1 MTLNPCG
8 FVFLNKEAGKTTFR
22 SLSPLKRNVKKI
34 AKAKVGHAGTLDS
47 EATGLIIAA
56 VGSATRLLSYIE
68 VQNKEYEFKLHLGF
82 STLTGEASGEVLEQ
96 KDSRH
101 ITPEDVDAALHQFRG
116 KISQTPPLY
125 SAVKIDG
132 KRASDRALAGENPT
146 LKSREVEI
154 FSLEWKNKAEFVFKC
169 HCSKGTYIRSLG
181 RDIGKALGVPACV
194 SGIHRTKIGHISI
207 EESQKWDSEDFS
219 LVEPAKL
226 LEFPIIEVSNEDY
239 LHIQNGRHCKADVLN
254 EQKYLV
260 KYNGQTV
267 ALALGQEDGLLKPK
281 IVFQ

>member
-1 MTLNPCG
+1 LNPCG

-22 SLSPLKRNVKKI
+22 SLSPLKQNIKKI

-56 VGSATRLLSYIE
+56 VGSATKLLSYIE

-82 STLTGEASGEVLEQ
+82 STLTGEAAGELIEE
-96 KDSRH
+96 KDARH
-101 ITPEDVDAALHQFRG
+101 ITVKDVDAVLHKFRG
-116 KISQTPPLY
+116 QISQTPPLY

-132 KRASDRALAGENPT
+132 KRASDRALAGESPV
-146 LKSREVEI
+146 LKSRKIEVI
-154 FSLEWKNKAEFVFKC
+154 SLEWKNKDEFLLKC

-194 SGIHRTKIGHISI
+194 SGIHRTRIGDISL
-207 EESQKWDSEDFS
+207 EKSQKWDSEDFS
-219 LVEPAKL
+219 IVEPGRL
-226 LEFPIIEVSNEDY
+226 LKFPNVEVLAEDY
-239 LHIQNGRHCKADVLN
+239 MHIQNGRHCKADVVK
-254 EQKYLV
+254 EQEYLV
-260 KYNGQTV
+260 TYNGKTV
-267 ALALGQEDGLLKPK
+267 ALAFGKEDGLLQPK

>member
-1 MTLNPCG
+1 LNPCG

-22 SLSPLKRNVKKI
+22 SLSPLKQNVKKI

-82 STLTGEASGEVLEQ
+82 STITGEASGELIEE
-96 KDSRH
+96 KDARH
-101 ITPEDVDAALHQFRG
+101 ITVKDVDAVLHKFRG
-116 KISQTPPLY
+116 QISQTPPLY

-132 KRASDRALAGENPT
+132 KRASDRALAGESPV
-146 LKSREVEI
+146 LKSRKIEVI
-154 FSLEWKNKAEFVFKC
+154 SLEWKNKDEFLLKC

-194 SGIHRTKIGHISI
+194 SGIHRTRIGDISL
-207 EESQKWDSEDFS
+207 EKSQKWDSEDFS
-219 LVEPAKL
+219 IVEPGRL
-226 LEFPIIEVSNEDY
+226 LKFPNVEVLAEDY
-239 LHIQNGRHCKADVLN
+239 AHIQNGRHCKADVVK
-254 EQKYLV
+254 EQEYLV
-260 KYNGQTV
+260 IYNGKTV
-267 ALALGQEDGLLKPK
+267 ALAFGKEDGLLQPK